1 MPTVDRGVVEALA
14 AFGARPADLEV
25 AASQAADTAF
35 EVYPEN
41 WEAVRAFVSMTTQW
55 RMTGISGFGG
65 ASMLHTG
72 LDYSALEP
80 VFRLLG
86 VKRKRRAALFQQIRV
101 MEEAALEVLLSD

>member
-1 MPTVDRGVVEALA
+1 MDALA

-25 AASQAADTAF
+25 AALQSAETAF

-41 WEAVRAFVSMTTQW
+41 WEAVRVFVAMTTQW
-55 RMTGISGFGG
+55 RMTGIAGFGG

-80 VFRLLG
+80 VFRMLG
-86 VKRKRRAALFQQIRV
+86 VKRRRRAALFQQIRV
-101 MEEAALEVLLSD
+101 MEEAALEVLLAD